1 MAVSVYT
8 RGGDRNALLKS
19 EIRSLTSDVLSCL
32 NLSVEATKR
41 KGKRGEKVLATSS
54 TFLCNL
60 VMWPA
65 SVTHSGVS
73 ESEGL
78 RLPGF
83 FGRRGA

>member
-1 MAVSVYT
+1 MAVSAYT
-8 RGGDRNALLKS
+8 RGGGASLKS

-32 NLSVEATKR
+32 NLSAEATKR

-65 SVTHSGVS
+65 SVTIQ
-73 ESEGL
+73 L
-78 RLPGF
+78 IQGF
-83 FGRRGA
+83 QKVKG